1 MQSFSL
7 VCSRY
12 AVGAIGCS
20 LGCNVF
26 QHQNP
31 EAITA
36 AISRVFRDK
45 WPAKEALQE
54 LQSKLEKPSR
64 TQPL

>member
-1 MQSFSL
+1 MEQA
-7 VCSRY
+7 RD
-12 AVGAIGCS
+12 AGAIGCS
-20 LGCNVF
+20 VGRNVF

-45 WPAKEALQE
+45 WLAKKALQE
-54 LQSKLEKPSR
+54 LESKLR
-64 TQPL
+64 QPRKT